1 MNWTDGCSSVR
12 ISCVPEAVIIY
23 EDVHSLYVRSAA
35 DERIFSRSIRL
46 QSSEGFYPSVELNLC
61 VFPLLSIVCKV
72 LEIAVFVIKLDT
84 MMQPSGGKLGG
95 SGAAIYMC
103 FLLWLCARLTCH

>member
-23 EDVHSLYVRSAA
+23 EDVHSLYVLSAA
-35 DERIFSRSIRL
+35 DERIFSRSIRS

-72 LEIAVFVIKLDT
+72 FRNSSFSYKVRYND
-84 MMQPSGGKLGG
+84 
-95 SGAAIYMC
+95 AAQ
-103 FLLWLCARLTCH
+103 WR